1 MARVLVVTPPQD
13 VQQVETLDAPAEA
26 EEPALSPQAWRDV
39 QLIADRLQTLVP
51 FDCAPALYSSDLGR
65 AAQTMGLIAETFD
78 ACPTFLSDL
87 RATGPAPGQAG
98 ALGGLPAGRP
108 GQPRYGMRAPERGK
122 CGGDDDGREA
132 EGQELL
138 GARREWVERAYRAM
152 TMIES
157 DPAED
162 RIVVTHGSTLS
173 WVVAAWLRI
182 PIEACL
188 YASFHAQDGSI
199 TILEEVPSQ
208 DRVLR
213 ALGDSAH
220 LVA

>member
-13 VQQVETLDAPAEA
+13 VQQAQTLDAPAEA
-26 EEPALSPQAWRDV
+26 DESTLSPQAWRDA
-39 QLIADRLQTLVP
+39 QLIADRLQTLIP
-51 FDCAPALYSSDLGR
+51 FDSAPALYSSDLGR
-65 AAQTMGLIAETFD
+65 AAQTMGLIADTFD

-87 RATGPAPGQAG
+87 RATGPSAGQIGAP
-98 ALGGLPAGRP
+98 GGLPP
-108 GQPRYGMRAPERGK
+108 GLPGEPRYGMRAPERGK

-132 EGQELL
+132 DGQEALV
-138 GARREWVERAYRAM
+138 AKREWVERAYRAM
-152 TMIES
+152 TTIES

-162 RIVVTHGSTLS
+162 RIVVTHGSTFS

-199 TILEEVPSQ
+199 TLLEEVPSQ

-213 ALGDSAH
+213 ALGDAAH
-220 LVA
+220 LLA